1 MPVGPTEMKI
11 IELEKQ
17 LKALLEAVKIDAGG
31 ATITIQNK
39 AGAKILL
46 SGPTVNIN
54 GGALEVL

>member
-1 MPVGPTEMKI
+1 MKI